1 MQFARPARKQTM
13 RPVTAL
19 RVNGKV
25 MKFDAQSLLD
35 RLHEFVSVAGRPKR
49 FMVAFSG
56 GVDSTVLLHALVAGK
71 RQHGVPML
79 AVHVDHGLHPE
90 SADWERQCRS
100 LATGLEVEYLSRRAL
115 VSRDAGLGLE
125 AAARDAR
132 YAVLGSLMQAG
143 DWLLSAHHENDQAET
158 LLLNLLRGSGLSGLA
173 GMAAIREFSPGY
185 LVRPLLG
192 ISGEAVVRYA
202 HNHGLSW
209 SEDPS
214 NVDTAFDRNYLRQ
227 EIMPRLAARWPA
239 VTARLRQSAE
249 LAAESSELLAD
260 LAEIDIAGSPSVDRL
275 DIRLLRMLSRS
286 RQRNVI
292 RQAVR
297 RLGLPAP
304 PATRLY
310 QAVHELI
317 PARQDA
323 QPLVTWPGGE
333 MRRHRDYVYILAPL
347 PDPGQEPLGILL
359 PDAPLDLGAGL
370 GRLVLEPV
378 DAGGIDRAFAE
389 QGLGVRFRK
398 GGEEITLPG
407 EAHTRKL
414 KKLLQENS
422 IVPWM
427 RERLPLLY
435 AGERLV
441 AVADIWLEAQFVA
454 PDGYAPH
461 WVDRPALY

>member
-1 MQFARPARKQTM
+1 M
-13 RPVTAL
+13 RGPRNSGRQQVAIPC
-19 RVNGKV
+19 RNGPV
-25 MKFDAQSLLD
+25 MKFDAQFLLD
-35 RLHEFVSVAGRPKR
+35 RLLEFETIAGKPKR
-49 FMVAFSG
+49 FLVAYSG
-56 GVDSTVLLHALVAGK
+56 GVDSTVLLHALATGQK
-71 RQHGVPML
+71 QHGVPVI

-90 SADWERQCRS
+90 SAQWDRQCQS
-100 LATGLEVEYLSRRAL
+100 IASGLGIEYLSRCAL
-115 VSRDAGLGLE
+115 VSRDSGLGLE
-125 AAARDAR
+125 AAAREAR
-132 YAVLGSLMQAG
+132 YAVLGSLVQTK

-173 GMAAIREFSPGY
+173 AMADIREFSAGF

-202 HNHGLSW
+202 QEHGLDW

-214 NVDTAFDRNYLRQ
+214 NRDTAFDRNYLRR
-227 EIMPRLAARWPA
+227 EIMPRLAVRWPA
-239 VTARLRQSAE
+239 VITRLRQSAE

-260 LAEIDIAGSPSVDRL
+260 LAGIDIGGSPSVDRL
-275 DIRLLRMLSRS
+275 DIRDLRKLSRK
-286 RQRNVI
+286 RQRNAI
-292 RQAVR
+292 RHAVR

-333 MRRHRDYVYILAPL
+333 MRRHRNHLYILATL
-347 PDPGQEPLGILL
+347 HDPGPEPLGVLL
-359 PDAPLDLGAGL
+359 PDVPLELGCGL
-370 GRLVLEPV
+370 GCLLLEPAKTV
-378 DAGGIDRAFAE
+378 GIDRLIAA
-389 QGLGVRFRK
+389 QGLEVRFRS

-407 EAHTRKL
+407 ESHSRKL
-414 KKLLQENS
+414 KKLLQEHAV
-422 IVPWM
+422 VPWM

-435 AGERLV
+435 ANDRLV
-441 AVADIWLEAQFVA
+441 AVADLWLEAQFVA
-454 PDGYAPH
+454 SDGYAPR